1 MDSNVIGSV
10 VSPLAAARQ
19 LEIDR
24 IEILPAGRRSVVR
37 IFLDGDGPAGHGPS
51 IDQIADATRAIS
63 RALDEAPLG
72 NAPYTLEVSTRGVSR
87 PLTEQRHFRRN
98 VGRLVALTLAEG
110 DGLTG
115 RIVSVADDA
124 VTLDVEGA
132 EQVLPLASIAKA
144 VVQVELNRQSGDVE
158 LDAAEDELDVE
169 DDLDDDDDVDE
180 EE

>member
-1 MDSNVIGSV
+1 M
-10 VSPLAAARQ
+10 
-19 LEIDR
+19 
-24 IEILPAGRRSVVR
+24 
-37 IFLDGDGPAGHGPS
+37 
-51 IDQIADATRAIS
+51 
-63 RALDEAPLG
+63 
-72 NAPYTLEVSTRGVSR
+72 
-87 PLTEQRHFRRN
+87 
-98 VGRLVALTLAEG
+98 
-110 DGLTG
+110 
-115 RIVSVADDA
+115 SVADDA